1 MNEIERDGHCLDSNG
16 GGNYQRFDLPQQNS
30 KEDCWTECKKMK
42 TATGCEFF
50 QPYGICSRLFGDV
63 ADGDGQKGTFSYFC
77 LILKEEH
84 RGTAPQNRQIRFLEV
99 GLAYKRAIANL
110 KNAT

>member
-1 MNEIERDGHCLDSNG
+1 MNVIERDGHCLDSNG

-42 TATGCEFF
+42 NATGCEFF

-77 LILKEEH
+77 LILTLEENQWGKLTLH
-84 RGTAPQNRQIRFLEV
+84 
-99 GLAYKRAIANL
+99 
-110 KNAT
+110 